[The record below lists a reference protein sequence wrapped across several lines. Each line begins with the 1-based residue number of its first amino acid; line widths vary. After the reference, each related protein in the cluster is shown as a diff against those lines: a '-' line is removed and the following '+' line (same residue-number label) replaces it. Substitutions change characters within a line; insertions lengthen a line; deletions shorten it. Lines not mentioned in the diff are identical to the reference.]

1 MKYMDIKNIENVSDL
16 TNYNINP
23 SNKEVNK
30 DSIIDGSF
38 EKKLNDIL
46 ENKDDKE
53 LKKVCMDFEGV
64 LLEMMY
70 KEMRATVKK
79 SGLFQEDF
87 SRKVYESMLDEKIV
101 DAAVK
106 GGGIGLGDALYKLL
120 KPKT

>member
-1 MKYMDIKNIENVSDL
+1 MDIKNIGNMSDL
-16 TNYNINP
+16 TNFNNNT
-23 SNKEVNK
+23 SNKDVST

-53 LKKVCMDFEGV
+53 LKKVCQDFEGV

>member
-1 MKYMDIKNIENVSDL
+1 
-16 TNYNINP
+16 
-23 SNKEVNK
+23 
-30 DSIIDGSF
+30 
-38 EKKLNDIL
+38 
-46 ENKDDKE
+46 
-53 LKKVCMDFEGV
+53 LKKVCSDFERV

-79 SGLFQEDF
+79 SGLIKEDYGQ
-87 SRKVYESMLDEKIV
+87 KVYESMLDEKIV